1 MNWSLCVEFR
11 RPQLEADYVSRYMMI
26 AVIFSETKRQK
37 SPSSN
42 HGPMG
47 WPCPHVGLTRS
58 RPFKERIYLLLS
70 VIELGTSHATP
81 CAFEVFQMV
90 GTIDRLDD
98 HS

>member
-1 MNWSLCVEFR
+1 MNWSLRLEFR
-11 RPQLEADYVSRYMMI
+11 RPQLEADYLSRCMKI

-37 SPSSN
+37 NPSSS

-47 WPCPHVGLTRS
+47 WPCPHVGSTRS

-70 VIELGTSHATP
+70 VIELGTSNATSS
-81 CAFEVFQMV
+81 AFEVFQMV